1 MHVHVCIDAHV
12 RVCIDAHTYV
22 CMHMC
27 MSIYT
32 EDRTISAVIL
42 MVIST
47 LVFLKQGP
55 SLTLEHTDLARL
67 AEQ

>member
-1 MHVHVCIDAHV
+1 MHVHVCIDAHM
-12 RVCIDAHTYV
+12 YV

-27 MSIYT
+27 SPIYM
-32 EDRTISAVIL
+32 EDRTVSAVIL
-42 MVIST
+42 MALST

-67 AEQ
+67 AER

>member
-1 MHVHVCIDAHV
+1 MHVHVCIDAHM
-12 RVCIDAHTYV
+12 YG

-27 MSIYT
+27 TPIYT

-42 MVIST
+42 RALST

-55 SLTLEHTDLARL
+55 SLTLEHTDLAKL
-67 AEQ
+67 AEH